1 MPTTKQMYR
10 LRKVRLRANSLEACR
25 IQLSDN
31 QDISSATAKKSA
43 IANITVAT
51 RSVLH
56 KPTVL

>member
-1 MPTTKQMYR
+1 MYR